1 MAIVSQDPFLFAG
14 TIESNISLGRKDL
27 DSDAVRH
34 ALLEVGGEHF
44 LSKLKDGLATEV
56 KEGGKEFS
64 SGERQLISFARAL
77 AQNPTILILDEAT
90 SHVDTDTEAIIQRG
104 IERLAQGRTT
114 LIIAHRL
121 STIRHA
127 ESIYVLDQGCIV
139 ESGSHD
145 DLMRQKGIYSSMVAA
160 QGMERNVI
168 H

>member
-1 MAIVSQDPFLFAG
+1 M
-14 TIESNISLGRKDL
+14 GRKDL

-104 IERLAQGRTT
+104 IERLAQADDSLSRT
-114 LIIAHRL
+114 ASPL
-121 STIRHA
+121 SAMQDLRPR
-127 ESIYVLDQGCIV
+127 SGCIV
-139 ESGSHD
+139 ES
-145 DLMRQKGIYSSMVAA
+145 AA
-160 QGMERNVI
+160 TMI
-168 H
+168 